1 MFAIEEL
8 TNLDTLSFM
17 SCEPTNWDDPGCSPY
32 STDCE
37 PDE

>member
-1 MFAIEEL
+1 MFVIEEL
-8 TNLDTLSFM
+8 TETSVITCTM
-17 SCEPTNWDDPGCSPY
+17 CEPTNWDDPGCSPY